1 MASNVYQEN
10 VEANEISLFENLER
24 VAELEN
30 EVDALSQ
37 ENRELFV
44 LLQNERRKSKLLQ
57 RELELGNL
65 EENSWQKGM
74 NEDVVTAGD
83 NQTSDVFLQNVI
95 LILKEKLEAKES
107 ECEDLEDKL
116 SVMNQELGSQAEE
129 LARTTVE
136 FEHQLKHTQELLAQ
150 ERDLNS
156 FLSDESDLT
165 VRELQNKIQEK
176 DNINAEL
183 KVIQDETSE
192 RMHSIEEECRFYQ
205 NKLRD
210 TETLLSSID
219 KEQEQSKRETH
230 SVSCQVSASEL
241 HALAKREHESNER
254 EILWQLFAALWGNDD
269 INTNELRN
277 ANRHKMDTFKL
288 IRDGFRKL
296 KEMA

>member
-10 VEANEISLFENLER
+10 VETNEISLFENLER

-30 EVDALSQ
+30 EVDALCQ

-44 LLQNERRKSKLLQ
+44 LLQNERRTSKLLQ

-65 EENSWQKGM
+65 EENSWEKGM

-95 LILKEKLEAKES
+95 LMLKEKLEGKES

-129 LARTTVE
+129 LARATVE
-136 FEHQLKHTQELLAQ
+136 FEHQLKHTQALLAQ

-210 TETLLSSID
+210 TETLLSSINKD
-219 KEQEQSKRETH
+219 QSKRETH

-254 EILWQLFAALWGNDD
+254 DILCQLFAALWGNDD

-277 ANRHKMDTFKL
+277 ANRRKMDTFKL